1 MRSYGHKTQSK
12 KEQKIKNKLLNGSNV
27 DGDMVGNSVGLIV
40 GNRVGIVVGNLVL
53 TNSNKENE
61 RQICQFSTK
70 IKARAGKGKYKIN

>member
-1 MRSYGHKTQSK
+1 
-12 KEQKIKNKLLNGSNV
+12 
-27 DGDMVGNSVGLIV
+27 MVGNSVGLIV